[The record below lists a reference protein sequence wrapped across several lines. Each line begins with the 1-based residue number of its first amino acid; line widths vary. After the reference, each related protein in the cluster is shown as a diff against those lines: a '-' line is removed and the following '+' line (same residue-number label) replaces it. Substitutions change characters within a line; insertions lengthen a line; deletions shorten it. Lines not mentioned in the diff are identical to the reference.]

1 MDTTQL
7 STIIGLLAA
16 LSVASERL
24 VEIAKGLIP
33 WLDQQN
39 SDPGTE
45 SRRRAALQFLA
56 AAAGVTTAFVSG
68 QAFPDTL
75 HIAPG
80 FLSKVV
86 LGLLASGGSGFWN
99 SILDYVNNAK
109 NLKEQQVK
117 KG

>member
-56 AAAGVTTAFVSG
+56 AAAGVTTAFVFG
-68 QAFPDTL
+68 QAEGVADLVLVRRMSTRIFPR
-75 HIAPG
+75 A
-80 FLSKVV
+80 
-86 LGLLASGGSGFWN
+86 
-99 SILDYVNNAK
+99 
-109 NLKEQQVK
+109 
-117 KG
+117 